1 MEEKIMNNLKTGSF
15 LQALRKTKGLTQA
28 DLAEYFEVSAKTVS
42 KWECGDSLPE
52 IPMLKALADF
62 YDVSVDEILNGEKK
76 EGKEGIKTRQAN
88 ENYFYNNKIRK
99 LNFALILS
107 LCILA
112 LGYIMIYILG
122 YTTNRS
128 DIGGWVSISIE
139 FISAVAFAFGIFI
152 AGSLD
157 NDFSDELKKS
167 YKRRRLWYIYSF
179 VFSFIFAFVC
189 ALLFAELPPIRNA
202 VLTLSSFLWT
212 NFIVLSVVLAVASL
226 LPFILLVMKYQG
238 NKKTAIIF
246 SIVYYVL
253 SLCVLL
259 HAFFAY
265 YLQEKTIEKVV
276 FPNDYNYFIYL
287 NVSWMYWF
295 GIFLLFVSL
304 AVFILSVW
312 KKKSYLYSMFVQTIG
327 IVFLF
332 VAISDAQNDESHWI
346 SNGVFFEFQSYLVYA
361 LILFGILA
369 LIEIGTLIYR
379 FTKRDKKIKT
389 A

>member
-1 MEEKIMNNLKTGSF
+1 MNNLKTGSF

-28 DLAEYFEVSAKTVS
+28 ELAEYFEISAKTVS

-62 YDVSVDEILNGEKK
+62 YDVSVDEILNGEKGESK
-76 EGKEGIKTRQAN
+76 EAIKPRQAN
-88 ENYFYNNKIRK
+88 ENYFYNAKLRK

-107 LCILA
+107 LSILA

-128 DIGGWVSISIE
+128 DVGGWVSISIE
-139 FISAVAFAFGIFI
+139 FISAVAFVFGIFL

-157 NDFSDELKKS
+157 NDFSDELKRS
-167 YKRRRLWYIYSF
+167 YKRRRMWYIYSF
-179 VFSFIFAFVC
+179 VFSFIFVFVC

-202 VLTLSSFLWT
+202 VLTLSSFLW
-212 NFIVLSVVLAVASL
+212 NNLIVLSVVLAVASL
-226 LPFILLVMKYQG
+226 LPFVLLVMKYIGQ
-238 NKKTAIIF
+238 KKTAIIF
-246 SIVYYVL
+246 STGYYVL

-265 YLQEKTIEKVV
+265 FLQENVGILGYDKS
-276 FPNDYNYFIYL
+276 
-287 NVSWMYWF
+287 VSWMYWF
-295 GIFLLFVSL
+295 GIFLLFVGIMTF
-304 AVFILSVW
+304 AISVW
-312 KKKSYLYSMFVQTIG
+312 KKKTYLYSMFVQTIG
-327 IVFLF
+327 IIFLF
-332 VAISDAQNDESHWI
+332 VALLDVSNDWAHI
-346 SNGVFFEFQSYLVYA
+346 INGVLLDFQTYLIYDS
-361 LILFGILA
+361 ILLGILA

>member
-1 MEEKIMNNLKTGSF
+1 MNNLKIGSF

-28 DLAEYFEVSAKTVS
+28 DLAEYFEISAKTVS

-62 YDVSVDEILNGEKK
+62 YNVSVDEILNGEKGGNK
-76 EGKEGIKTRQAN
+76 EDIKTRQEN
-88 ENYFYNNKIRK
+88 ENYFYYNKVRK

-107 LCILA
+107 LSILA

-128 DIGGWVSISIE
+128 DVGGWVSISIE
-139 FISAVAFAFGIFI
+139 FISAVAFVFGIFI

-167 YKRRRLWYIYSF
+167 YKRRRMWYVYSF

-202 VLTLSSFLWT
+202 VLTLSSFLW
-212 NFIVLSVVLAVASL
+212 NNLIVLSVVLAVASL
-226 LPFILLVMKYQG
+226 LPFVLLVMKYMG
-238 NKKTAIIF
+238 KKKTTIIF
-246 SIVYYVL
+246 STVYYVL
-253 SLCVLL
+253 SLCILL
-259 HAFFAY
+259 HSFFAY
-265 YLQEKTIEKVV
+265 YLQEKAIEQVV

-295 GIFLLFVSL
+295 AIFLLFVSL

-312 KKKSYLYSMFVQTIG
+312 KKKSYLYSMFVQAIG

-332 VAISDAQNDESHWI
+332 VAISDAQNDAAHWI

-361 LILFGILA
+361 SILLGILA